1 MQKNKINKD
10 FVMTQKINVA
20 DQTMPA
26 VGLGLW
32 KIDSDAV
39 AQAVYDAIKAGYRHL
54 DSAADYGNEVQVGEG
69 IARAIAE
76 GLCRR
81 EELWVT
87 SKLWNTYHRKEHV
100 EAACRKS
107 LDDFGLDYFDLYLVH
122 FPIALSFVDFQ
133 DRYPPEWLFNP
144 SAEMPSMQLD
154 RVPLSETW
162 AAMEQLVGAKL
173 ARQIGICNYSASLL
187 HDLMNYANIK
197 PAMLQIESHPY
208 LTQEALIRTAQSYDI
223 AVTAFSPLGAL
234 SYVALDM
241 ASEAETVL
249 TQPVVLAAAQRAG
262 VTPAQVVLRWGLQRG
277 TAVIPK
283 TSNPQRLLENLALS
297 DFMLSD
303 DEMAAI
309 SSLNKNRRFND
320 PGAFCEEAFNT
331 FHSIYD

>member
-1 MQKNKINKD
+1 
-10 FVMTQKINVA
+10 MTETIEV
-20 DQTMPA
+20 DGQTMAA

-32 KIDSDAV
+32 KIDPGAV

-76 GLCRR
+76 GLCSR

-100 EAACRKS
+100 EAACQKS
-107 LDDFGLDYFDLYLVH
+107 LDDLGLDYFDLYLVH
-122 FPIALSFVDFQ
+122 FPIALSFVEFQ
-133 DRYPPEWLFNP
+133 DRYPPEWVYNP
-144 SAEMPSMQLD
+144 SAEMPCMQLD

-162 AAMEQLVGAKL
+162 GAMEQLVSAKL
-173 ARQIGICNYSASLL
+173 ARQIGICNYSASLI

-208 LTQEALIRTAQSYDI
+208 LTQEALIRTAQSYNI

-234 SYVALDM
+234 SYVSIDM
-241 ASEAETVL
+241 ATAGDSVLSEA
-249 TQPVVLAAAQRAG
+249 VVVAAAERVGA
-262 VTPAQVVLRWGLQRG
+262 TAAQVVLRWGVQRG

-283 TSNPQRLLENLALS
+283 TSKLERLAENLSLS
-297 DFMLSD
+297 AFTLT
-303 DEMAAI
+303 DEEMDAI
-309 SSLNKNRRFND
+309 SGLNQNRRFND
-320 PGAFCEEAFNT
+320 PGVFCEAAFGT
-331 FHSIYD
+331 FHSIYG

>member
-1 MQKNKINKD
+1 
-10 FVMTQKINVA
+10 MTQTINVA

-32 KIDSDAV
+32 KIDPSAV
-39 AQAVYDAIKAGYRHL
+39 AQAVYEAIKAGYRHL

-76 GLCRR
+76 GLCSR

-107 LDDFGLDYFDLYLVH
+107 LDDLGLDYFDLYLVH

-133 DRYPPEWLFNP
+133 DRYPPEWIFNP

-162 AAMEQLVGAKL
+162 KAMEQLVGAKL

-187 HDLMNYANIK
+187 HDLMNYAHIK

-249 TQPVVLAAAQRAG
+249 TQPVVLAAAQRTGA
-262 VTPAQVVLRWGLQRG
+262 TPAQVVLRWGLQRG

-283 TSNPQRLLENLALS
+283 TSNPQRLLENLSLS
-297 DFMLSD
+297 GFTLTD

-309 SSLNKNRRFND
+309 SGLNQNRRFND
-320 PGAFCEEAFNT
+320 PAAFCEEAFNT

>member
-1 MQKNKINKD
+1 
-10 FVMTQKINVA
+10 MTQKINVA

-87 SKLWNTYHRKEHV
+87 SKLWNTYHREEHV

-107 LDDFGLDYFDLYLVH
+107 LDDLGLDYFDLYLVH

-144 SAEMPSMQLD
+144 SAEIPSMQLD

-297 DFMLSD
+297 NFMLSD

-309 SSLNKNRRFND
+309 SCLNKNRRFND